1 MSASTCSHAHASSHQ
16 SAWLNRDS
24 LQPVNGRT
32 PQCHSSSV
40 CRHTDICSM
49 RPVILVLT
57 SGTTAPDQCWHDEGQ
72 NSTDRLEMRSLLDSE
87 ADCQCEFHCS
97 VIFVFYLFL
106 VLVFVY
112 F

>member
-1 MSASTCSHAHASSHQ
+1 MSAFTCSHAASHQ

-32 PQCHSSSV
+32 PQYRSSSL

-49 RPVILVLT
+49 RPVPLVQT

-97 VIFVFYLFL
+97 VIFVVLFIFSFS
-106 VLVFVY
+106 FVC